1 MGDSGVYCDGVT
13 AHAFEFERGYSTI
26 NPGSSSG
33 ESKSMFPW
41 LVSAGIANLFEATP
55 FASSSSFETTT
66 FVGLEAADR
75 ACLPFTLMRG
85 RCAPLCLTAPRTRYE
100 TFEKARFPRLRL
112 IFPAFFAIFFCVLAP
127 LREVSWC
134 TAVRDESAARRAGVQ
149 LTTP

>member
-26 NPGSSSG
+26 NPGRSSG

-85 RCAPLCLTAPRTRYE
+85 RCAPLCLTAPRTRYD
-100 TFEKARFPRLRL
+100 R
-112 IFPAFFAIFFCVLAP
+112 
-127 LREVSWC
+127 
-134 TAVRDESAARRAGVQ
+134 AA
-149 LTTP
+149 